1 MSEWPRPKKVFL
13 DADIVIRE
21 GRPSA
26 RRGTRLTLD
35 QLKDF
40 VDAGVVTVL
49 TTDLTCWQVAKKRA
63 EEDLDVVKESGRP
76 RFREIIKE
84 VMGTN
89 LPETTKR
96 ELQTKLVKF
105 HVESTKM
112 MFMDLGFRT
121 LRIDDVKPSTVFSA
135 YTFGEG
141 FFTDK
146 GKKDQFAD
154 AFIFEC
160 LKLEASSEEPVI
172 IVSGDGDFDTPV
184 KGEDHISLV
193 KSLPELLETFG
204 LQVDQPEMLDFLERH
219 RKELVEAVNDGL
231 DYWDFI
237 VIDDVDDVEIEELSV
252 TEIEETELTNVVSTK
267 EGGPILV
274 VGILSVKV
282 DMSYSHP
289 DWDTAI
295 WDSEDKRYFFLHD
308 AVRGET
314 QVSFDMEVS
323 ILVTVNKD
331 GSPEAIKELSIDDRS
346 HHVNIED
353 SYP

>member
-21 GRPSA
+21 GRPSV
-26 RRGTRLTLD
+26 RQGTSLTLD
-35 QLKDF
+35 RLKDL

-63 EEDLDVVKESGRP
+63 EEDHDIVKEVGRS

-112 MFMDLGFRT
+112 MFKALGWRT
-121 LRIDDVKPSTVFSA
+121 LTIEDVKPSTVFSA

-141 FFTDK
+141 FFTDE

-204 LQVDQPEMLDFLERH
+204 LQVDQPEMLDFLELH

-237 VIDDVDDVEIEELSV
+237 VDDVDDAEIEELSV

-274 VGILSVKV
+274 VGMLSVKA
-282 DMSYSHP
+282 DISYSHP
-289 DWDTAI
+289 DWDFAI
-295 WDSEDKRYFFLHD
+295 WDSEDKRYLFLDD
-308 AVRGET
+308 AVKGET

-331 GSPEAIKELSIDDRS
+331 GSPEAIKELRIDDRDY
-346 HHVNIED
+346 HVNIYD